1 MKRILMVVVTMVI
14 FMSAMAQ
21 MPQKLPLDPK
31 VRTGVLENGLT
42 YFVVQNAEP
51 KGQAEFYIAQKVG
64 SILEDDNQ
72 RGLAHFLEHM
82 AFNGSKNFPGNGI
95 ISYLEKI
102 GVKFGANLNA
112 GTSFD
117 QTIYNISSVP
127 VKRQGIID
135 SCLLIL
141 HDWSCAIS
149 LTTEDIEK
157 ERGVIREEFRTSSS
171 AMLRMIEKMMPEIMP
186 GSRYAYRL
194 PIGLIDVINNFT
206 PKEIRDYYNKWYR
219 PDLQGIIVVGD
230 IDAAAVEAQ
239 IKTLFGSIPKPVNP
253 APRIEL
259 PVPDTKDA
267 LISVATDPEA
277 STTTLQVMY
286 KHDVL
291 PKEIRATVA
300 SIVMDYMNTMVTG
313 MLNSRFQDL
322 GQKPEAPFTYAQAS
336 YGNFCFGITQTKDA
350 FTLGAG
356 VKEGKMNESLKALIN
371 EAEKV
376 RRFGFTPSEY
386 DRAKANYMSRLEQIY
401 KEKEKQKNSFYV
413 NQIVDHFI
421 TNNAYAGIETEYAL
435 MQQVAPAIT
444 VEQINEYAKSLPV
457 DQNLAIAVMM
467 PKKEGLNV
475 PTNEELMT
483 VYQNALKEQVEP
495 YKETLSKEPLV
506 PVAPKAGKVVSE
518 VKEPMSG
525 ATVWNMSNG
534 ATVVVMKTDFKDD
547 QIMFSA
553 TSKGGY
559 SLLDKSD
566 IVATKVINDVA
577 AIGGLGNFSATDL
590 KKVLAGKN
598 VSVRSN
604 IGMMS
609 EGLSGN
615 STPKDIETFMQLVY
629 LSFTSIRQDNEAFQS
644 YLGKM
649 KAQLENMAAQPM
661 VAFSDTVQKV
671 LYNSNPYAKR
681 LDLDMLAKVNYEKTL
696 QLARARFENAADFTF
711 IFVGNVDPAVLKP
724 LAETYIGSLP
734 ANKTQKENWKNTEM
748 IPVKGKVVN
757 HFDKD
762 MQTPKATVYTFFS
775 GKVTYT
781 LENVILASMTKQVFD
796 MVFTRTIREEE
807 GGTYGVGVAMNMT
820 YFPQEYFTFMFG
832 FDTDVALKEKLLKRA
847 HLEINN
853 VIEKGVSPT
862 DFSKIIEY
870 MQKTNTQ
877 NLRENS
883 YWLGAISNRYLIG
896 KDMHTEMDAI
906 LKSLTKEKLQKFI
919 KETLSQGNQTE
930 VIMSGKA
937 PVAK

>member
-1 MKRILMVVVTMVI
+1 MKRILMVVVTMAV

-135 SCLLIL
+135 SCLMIL

-171 AMLRMIEKMMPEIMP
+171 AMLRMIEKIMPEIMP

-194 PIGLIDVINNFT
+194 PIGTLNVINNFT
-206 PKEIRDYYNKWYR
+206 PQEIRDYYNKWYR

-239 IKTLFGSIPKPVNP
+239 IKTMFGSIPKPVNP

-277 STTTLQVMY
+277 STTSLQVMY

-291 PKEIRATVA
+291 PKEIRATAA
-300 SIVMDYMNTMVTG
+300 SIVMDYMNSMVTG

-322 GQKPEAPFTYAQAS
+322 GQKPDAPFTYAQAS

-356 VKEGKMNESLKALIN
+356 VKEGKMNETLKALIN

-467 PKKEGLNV
+467 PKKEGLKV
-475 PTNEELMT
+475 PSNEELMT

-609 EGLSGN
+609 EGLSGS

-734 ANKTQKENWKNTEM
+734 ANKTKKENWKNTDM

-775 GKVTYT
+775 GKVPYT

-832 FDTDVALKEKLLKRA
+832 FDTDVALKERLLKRA

-853 VIEKGVSPT
+853 VIEKGVSPA

-919 KETLSQGNQTE
+919 KETLSQGNQVE

>member
-1 MKRILMVVVTMVI
+1 MVVLSMAI

-31 VRTGVLENGLT
+31 VRTGVLDNGLT

-64 SILEDDNQ
+64 SVLEEENQ

-141 HDWSCAIS
+141 RDWSCAIS

-171 AMLRMIEKMMPEIMP
+171 AMLRMIEKIMPEIMP

-194 PIGLIDVINNFT
+194 PIGTLNVINNFT
-206 PKEIRDYYNKWYR
+206 PQEIRDYYNKWYR

-239 IKTLFGSIPKPVNP
+239 IKTMFGSIPKPVNP
-253 APRIEL
+253 AVRIEL
-259 PVPDTKDA
+259 PVPDTKDV

-277 STTTLQVMY
+277 STTSLQVMY

-291 PKEIRATVA
+291 PKEMRATAA
-300 SIVMDYMNTMVTG
+300 SIVMDYMNSMVTG

-322 GQKPEAPFTYAQAS
+322 GQKPDAPFTYAQAS

-356 VKEGKMNESLKALIN
+356 VKEGKMDESLKSLIN

-467 PKKEGLNV
+467 PKKEGLKV

-506 PVAPKAGKVVSE
+506 PVAPKAGKVISE
-518 VKEPMSG
+518 AKEPMSG

-547 QIMFSA
+547 QILFSA
-553 TSKGGY
+553 SSKGGY

-566 IVATKVINDVA
+566 IIATKVINDVA
-577 AIGGLGNFSATDL
+577 SIGGLGNFSATDL

-609 EGLSGN
+609 EGLSGS

-644 YLGKM
+644 YLGRM

-661 VAFSDTVQKV
+661 VAFSDTISKV

-681 LDLDMLAKVNYEKTL
+681 LDLDMLSKVNYEKTL

-734 ANKTQKENWKNTEM
+734 ANKTKKENWKNTDM
-748 IPVKGKVVN
+748 VPVKGKVVN
-757 HFDKD
+757 HFDKE

-775 GKVTYT
+775 GKVPYT

-807 GGTYGVGVAMNMT
+807 GGTYGVGVSMNVT

-832 FDTDVALKEKLLKRA
+832 FDTDVALKERLLKRA

-853 VIEKGVSPT
+853 VIEKGVSPA

-877 NLRENS
+877 NLRENN

-906 LKSLTKEKLQKFI
+906 LKSVTKEKLQKFI
-919 KETLSQGNQTE
+919 KETLSQGNQVE
-930 VIMSGKA
+930 VIMSGTA
-937 PVAK
+937 PVPAAK

>member
-1 MKRILMVVVTMVI
+1 MVVVTMAI

-194 PIGLIDVINNFT
+194 PIGTLNVINNFT
-206 PKEIRDYYNKWYR
+206 PQEIRDYYNKWYR

-239 IKTLFGSIPKPVNP
+239 IKTMFGSIPKPVNP

-291 PKEIRATVA
+291 PKEIRATAA

-322 GQKPEAPFTYAQAS
+322 GQKPDAPFTYAQAS

-467 PKKEGLNV
+467 PKKEGLKV
-475 PTNEELMT
+475 PANEELMT

-506 PVAPKAGKVVSE
+506 PVAPKAGKVISE

-609 EGLSGN
+609 EGLSGS

-696 QLARARFENAADFTF
+696 QLAKARFENAADFTF

-734 ANKTQKENWKNTEM
+734 ANKTQKENWKNTGM

-775 GKVTYT
+775 GKVPYT
-781 LENVILASMTKQVFD
+781 LENVLLASMTKQVFD
-796 MVFTRTIREEE
+796 MVFTRTIREDE
-807 GGTYGVGVAMNMT
+807 GGTYGVGVSMNVT

-832 FDTDVALKEKLLKRA
+832 FDTDVALKERLLKRA

-853 VIEKGVSPT
+853 VIEKGVSPA

-919 KETLSQGNQTE
+919 KETLTQGNQVE
-930 VIMSGKA
+930 IIMSGKA
-937 PVAK
+937 PVVK

>member
-1 MKRILMVVVTMVI
+1 
-14 FMSAMAQ
+14 
-21 MPQKLPLDPK
+21 
-31 VRTGVLENGLT
+31 
-42 YFVVQNAEP
+42 
-51 KGQAEFYIAQKVG
+51 
-64 SILEDDNQ
+64 
-72 RGLAHFLEHM
+72 
-82 AFNGSKNFPGNGI
+82 
-95 ISYLEKI
+95 
-102 GVKFGANLNA
+102 
-112 GTSFD
+112 
-117 QTIYNISSVP
+117 
-127 VKRQGIID
+127 
-135 SCLLIL
+135 
-141 HDWSCAIS
+141 
-149 LTTEDIEK
+149 
-157 ERGVIREEFRTSSS
+157 
-171 AMLRMIEKMMPEIMP
+171 
-186 GSRYAYRL
+186 
-194 PIGLIDVINNFT
+194 
-206 PKEIRDYYNKWYR
+206 
-219 PDLQGIIVVGD
+219 
-230 IDAAAVEAQ
+230 
-239 IKTLFGSIPKPVNP
+239 
-253 APRIEL
+253 
-259 PVPDTKDA
+259 
-267 LISVATDPEA
+267 
-277 STTTLQVMY
+277 
-286 KHDVL
+286 
-291 PKEIRATVA
+291 
-300 SIVMDYMNTMVTG
+300 MNTMVTG

-467 PKKEGLNV
+467 PKKEGLKV
-475 PTNEELMT
+475 PANEELMT

-832 FDTDVALKEKLLKRA
+832 FDTDVALKERLLKRA

>member
-1 MKRILMVVVTMVI
+1 MVVVSMAI

-64 SILEDDNQ
+64 SILEDENQ

-102 GVKFGANLNA
+102 GVKFGVNLNA

-141 HDWSCAIS
+141 RDWSCSIS

-171 AMLRMIEKMMPEIMP
+171 AMLRMIEKIMPEIMP
-186 GSRYAYRL
+186 GCRYAYRL

-206 PKEIRDYYNKWYR
+206 PQEIRDYYNKWYR

-239 IKTLFGSIPKPVNP
+239 IKTMFGSIPKPVNP
-253 APRIEL
+253 AVRIEL

-291 PKEIRATVA
+291 PKEMRATAA

-322 GQKPEAPFTYAQAS
+322 GQKPDAPFTYAQAS
-336 YGNFCFGITQTKDA
+336 YGNFFFGITQTKDA
-350 FTLGAG
+350 FALAAG

-386 DRAKANYMSRLEQIY
+386 DRAKANYMSRLEQVY

-421 TNNAYAGIETEYAL
+421 TNNAYAGIDAEYAL

-444 VEQINEYAKSLPV
+444 VEQVNEYAKTLPV

-467 PKKEGLNV
+467 PKKDGLKV

-577 AIGGLGNFSATDL
+577 ALGGLGNFSATDL
-590 KKVLAGKN
+590 RKVLAGKN

-609 EGLSGN
+609 EGLSGS

-629 LSFTSIRQDNEAFQS
+629 LNFTSIRQDNEAFQS

-661 VAFSDTVQKV
+661 VAFSDTISKV

-734 ANKTQKENWKNTEM
+734 ANKTQKENWKNTGM

-775 GKVTYT
+775 GKVPYT
-781 LENVILASMTKQVFD
+781 LENVLLASMTKQVFD
-796 MVFTRTIREEE
+796 MVFTRTIREDE
-807 GGTYGVGVAMNMT
+807 GGTYGVGVSMNVT

-832 FDTDVALKEKLLKRA
+832 FDTDVALKERLLKRA

-853 VIEKGVSPT
+853 VIEKGVSPA

-919 KETLSQGNQTE
+919 KETLTQGNQVE
-930 VIMSGKA
+930 IIMSGKA
-937 PVAK
+937 PVVK